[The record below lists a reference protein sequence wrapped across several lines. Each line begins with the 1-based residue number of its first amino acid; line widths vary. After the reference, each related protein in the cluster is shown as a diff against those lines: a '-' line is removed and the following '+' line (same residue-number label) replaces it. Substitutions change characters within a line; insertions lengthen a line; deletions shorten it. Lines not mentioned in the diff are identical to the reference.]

1 MQTIHRPTRF
11 LPLVLLSVAV
21 ALFAAPHAWARGGGA
36 SDADDGAASAAVAAQ
51 LQHALA
57 VRGERLPAHDVQL
70 FAEVLQQVRES
81 YVSAV
86 DEHTLMQAA
95 IRGMVESLDPHSTFM
110 SDDEYQDM
118 QVTTSGAYA
127 GIGVEVKPGHS
138 GVVVVRRMPG
148 SPAEHAGIRAGD
160 VIVSIDGAA
169 VDPANVDAAI
179 QRMRG
184 PRGSLIRLAIQR
196 TGSPAPLQFAV
207 RRAEVRL
214 VSVEGELL
222 TPEYGYVRITSFTDS
237 TADELEGVIRRL
249 EQSSPR
255 RLRGIVLDLRNNPG
269 GVLDS
274 AVRIADD
281 FLERGTIV
289 SARGREEEANFRI
302 AATPGDITHG
312 ARLVV
317 VVNGGSAS
325 AAEILAAAL
334 HDNHRAVLIGRRT
347 YGKGTVQTIM
357 PMSYG
362 TALKITTSRYYTP
375 AGICINGVGIQP
387 DVLLTGSEKPPADM
401 DVVRSDPQVT
411 EALAL
416 LGKDGEALLGRT
428 GGASGAAPRGDSVAL
443 RAGAAGGA
451 DGADASAADGA
462 AAAPIATAG
471 AAR

>member
-1 MQTIHRPTRF
+1 MRTTHRPTRF
-11 LPLVLLSVAV
+11 LPLILLSASVIC
-21 ALFAAPHAWARGGGA
+21 FAAPHAWAHG
-36 SDADDGAASAAVAAQ
+36 SGAANPDDATAALAAQ

-57 VRGERLPAHDVQL
+57 AHGGKLPAHDVQL

-81 YVSAV
+81 YVSKV
-86 DEHTLMQAA
+86 DDHRLMQAA
-95 IRGMVESLDPHSTFM
+95 IRGMVESLDSHSTFM
-110 SDDEYQDM
+110 SDDQYQDM

-148 SPAEHAGIRAGD
+148 SPAERAGIRAGD

-184 PRGSLIRLAIQR
+184 PRGSLIRLAVER
-196 TGSPAPLQFAV
+196 TGSTSPLQFAV

-222 TPEYGYVRITSFTDS
+222 TPQYGYVRITSFTDS
-237 TADELEGVIRRL
+237 TADELEAVVRHL
-249 EQSSPR
+249 EQAAPR
-255 RLRGIVLDLRNNPG
+255 RLTGIVLDLRNNPG

-302 AATPGDITHG
+302 SATPGDITQG

-334 HDNHRAVLIGRRT
+334 HDNHRAVLLGRRT

-375 AGICINGVGIQP
+375 AGICINGVGIVP

-401 DVVRSDPQVT
+401 DVVQSDPQVT
-411 EALAL
+411 AALAL
-416 LGKDGEALLGRT
+416 FGKDGTTLLGRS
-428 GGASGAAPRGDSVAL
+428 GSVSGAP
-443 RAGAAGGA
+443 AAGETQA
-451 DGADASAADGA
+451 PPASATSATA
-462 AAAPIATAG
+462 AAGAAPIATTAT
-471 AAR
+471 AR